1 MTQYI
6 VSAALV
12 LCASFASAQ
21 PLKIGY
27 TNAEVV
33 LSLMP
38 EFKAMESALKTH
50 EQKLIQNMNVKK
62 TYYES
67 KVKEY
72 QEMMEG
78 GKLVG
83 DAKNKMET
91 DIRKLEE
98 EIQAYAEDAEANYN
112 KKKEEMV
119 APILDKLQKAIDDV
133 AKEKGLV
140 YVFNGSLGGNG
151 IILHG
156 PKEDNVTLDILKKLG
171 VEAPQ
176 ELIDALKKQ

>member
-1 MTQYI
+1 MTKYLAT
-6 VSAALV
+6 AAMGLWAV
-12 LCASFASAQ
+12 CAAAQ

-38 EFKAMESALKTH
+38 EFKAMEQALKTH

-72 QEMMEG
+72 QEMLEG

-83 DAKNKMET
+83 DAKTKMEN

-98 EIQAYAEDAEANYN
+98 EIQTYAEDAETNYN
-112 KKKEEMV
+112 KKKEEMI
-119 APILDKLQKAIDDV
+119 APILEKLQKAIDEL
-133 AKEKGLV
+133 AKEKGMT
-140 YVFNGSLGGNG
+140 YIFNGSLAGNG

-156 PKEDNVTLDILKKLG
+156 PKEDNITLDLLKKLG
-171 VEAPQ
+171 IEPPK
-176 ELIDALKKQ
+176 ELLDAMQKN